1 MDISCLSSQLKRSN
15 LTSCLI
21 YHLLLSVLD
30 PSIETWENSFCF
42 FWLMSHHNATMILK
56 TVVEV
61 SVSELHSFV
70 WNHWKRN
77 IYKFDTGI
85 SLFYRHFGSIFS
97 CHSLKLLC
105 KFYWNLNA
113 GVFQFHGYCT
123 YHTTSYRWRRKGK
136 ICTVRTVSLVELLFI
151 CLFLYNF
158 SLWLLKK

>member
-85 SLFYRHFGSIFS
+85 SLFYTLWIDIQL
-97 CHSLKLLC
+97 SLFKAVVQILLKPQC
-105 KFYWNLNA
+105 RS
-113 GVFQFHGYCT
+113 VP
-123 YHTTSYRWRRKGK
+123 
-136 ICTVRTVSLVELLFI
+136 IP
-151 CLFLYNF
+151 
-158 SLWLLKK
+158 WLLYLSHHLLSMKKEGKDLHGSYSITCWTPFHMFVLV